1 MLFVNYSEYNLPIS
15 VRLRTRRDY
24 YQILRRRARTG
35 RLQFWTLVIQ
45 FIGSCFIYFLIL
57 TF

>member
-1 MLFVNYSEYNLPIS
+1 LPIS